1 MNDRFGQDLDVED
14 EIVDL
19 ILDIK
24 RDGAKKITEL

>member
-24 RDGAKKITEL
+24 RDGAKKITEI

>member
-19 ILDIK
+19 ILDLK
-24 RDGAKKITEL
+24 RDGAKKITEI